1 MLLRRW
7 SGARLRA
14 ELGAL
19 EASVERAGAALAC
32 AYSSSDE
39 FEASEIRARRAAG
52 LLAPRFAGQMRLV
65 LWATAITSI
74 IALAA
79 HLL

>member
-1 MLLRRW
+1 MLRRW
-7 SGARLRA
+7 SVARVRA

-19 EASVERAGAALAC
+19 EASAERAGAALAC

-52 LLAPRFAGQMRLV
+52 LLAPRLAGRLRV
-65 LWATAITSI
+65 LLWATAIASLL
-74 IALAA
+74 ALAA